1 MVAVSHKRGAARLFA
16 VMLSATTLP
25 GCGLH
30 LYRQEHAQLAQ
41 SAKATFTEKVDLL
54 AIVATERANLA
65 KQRDVELAA
74 VQQNQIL
81 ERDLVFFN
89 AAKLKSDDRF
99 LVLALPHDE
108 KSCRSPNLLKL
119 RYVAR
124 RVCDLGASTPDK
136 LKLLANAEGDVYRS
150 HVRREFIEEG
160 RADLQK
166 LGWIEAPR
174 CDGIPAK
181 DAKDDKALQA
191 WRAKALGVM
200 KEKVAA
206 KDQGDAESVIDEL
219 IANCQTLAGYEKN
232 LGDSS
237 GLQTDLNRLK
247 ALQREETTIVD
258 EGKKVAAE
266 LQVLAN
272 RLQKLA
278 EGEAKPG
285 DTRKKIA
292 EDAKKLRELLD
303 KAENVAAKLGAQDA
317 LADLHLDAAATLLQ
331 ALEGEPIPEDKL
343 KGEDGADL
351 RRAVVVAQTVPQLAD
366 EIRMIDGLL
375 NAPSK
380 SSLLIAQRQA
390 LLDKE
395 NIAARKAQFSKRIEL
410 VRRRISLTIEEA
422 RLLQLA
428 AAQTSADECKKIVPR
443 QELPPEELK
452 VADAECERGKD
463 GRLLLG
469 FYYLSRSMLG
479 ARAGQEATR
488 WEEIYLQYD
497 QNIAANE
504 YALKSW
510 NNLIGTP
517 IVLLEGY
524 HTGGIKA
531 ESLGDL
537 IFKAG
542 GLGLLGVAVTKVD

>member
-1 MVAVSHKRGAARLFA
+1 MVAVSYKGGAVRLWVVITSA
-16 VMLSATTLP
+16 VTLS

-54 AIVATERANLA
+54 GIVATERANLA

-74 VQQNQIL
+74 VQQSQL
-81 ERDLVFFN
+81 FERDLVFFN

-99 LVLALPHDE
+99 LVLQPPLGENNCGLD
-108 KSCRSPNLLKL
+108 NLLKL

-124 RVCDLGASTPDK
+124 RACELGATTPDK
-136 LKLLANAEGDVYRS
+136 LKQLANAEGDVYRS
-150 HVRREFIEEG
+150 RVRREFVAEG
-160 RADLQK
+160 RADLRK
-166 LGWIEAPR
+166 LGWTEAPR

-181 DAKDDKALQA
+181 DDTAVEVWK
-191 WRAKALGVM
+191 AKALEAM
-200 KEKVAA
+200 REKVAA
-206 KDQGDAESVIDEL
+206 KDQGDAEAVIEEL
-219 IANCQTLAGYEKN
+219 IANCQALAGYEKN
-232 LGDSS
+232 LADSS
-237 GLQTDLNRLK
+237 GLQADLSRLK
-247 ALQREETTIVD
+247 ALQGEEATIVD
-258 EGKKVAAE
+258 EGRKVAAE
-266 LQVLAN
+266 LKVLAD

-303 KAENVAAKLGAQDA
+303 KAEDVATKLGAQDT
-317 LADLHLDAAATLLQ
+317 LADFHLDAAATLLQ
-331 ALEGEPIPEDKL
+331 VLEGEPIPEDKL
-343 KGEDGADL
+343 KGEGGADL
-351 RRAVVVAQTVPQLAD
+351 RRAVVAAQTVPQLAD
-366 EIRMIDGLL
+366 EIGMIDGLL

-395 NIAARKAQFSKRIEL
+395 NIEARKAQLNKRIEL

-422 RLLQLA
+422 RFLQFA
-428 AAQTSADECKKIVPR
+428 AAQTSADECKKAIPR
-443 QELPPEELK
+443 DALPPEEIK
-452 VADAECERGKD
+452 VADAECEQGKD

-469 FYYLSRSMLG
+469 FYYLSRAMSG
-479 ARAGQEATR
+479 SRAGQEATR
-488 WEEIYLQYD
+488 WEEIYLQYE

-510 NNLIGTP
+510 SNLIGTP
-517 IVLLEGY
+517 IMLLEGY

-542 GLGLLGVAVTKVD
+542 GLGLLGVAVTKVN